1 MRVAAVPMALLL
13 VMVLSGRAL
22 GAGPMTFAKA
32 HARVAPSVVTVAARL
47 KTGQRLGGG
56 MIIDG
61 GGLVL
66 CASQTLD
73 GALGVE
79 VRLPSGVWRPA
90 VVLGVDH
97 ALRAAVLKVELGDGI
112 ALRAAAVAPTAV
124 LKAQDWVVAVD
135 RGPDGAIHAVTGLVT
150 LVPQGVAGRPPV
162 VMTDAPGAPG
172 SPLVN
177 ARGEVVAMSLGKLD
191 RRRGRATPLEPLRA
205 FVMRH
210 ATGLQSGAVNPE

>member
-1 MRVAAVPMALLL
+1 MPAAALLLLLL
-13 VMVLSGRAL
+13 VMVLPGHAL

-56 MIIDG
+56 IIIDG

-79 VRLPSGVWRPA
+79 VRLPSGVWQPA
-90 VVLGVDH
+90 VVLGVDQ
-97 ALRAAVLKVELGDGI
+97 ALRAAVLKVELGGGG
-112 ALRAAAVAPTAV
+112 ALRAAAVAPHAV
-124 LKAQDWVVAVD
+124 LKVQDWVVAVD
-135 RGPDGAIHAVTGLVT
+135 RGPDGAVHAVTGLVT
-150 LVPQGVAGRPPV
+150 VVPQGVEGRPPV

-177 ARGEVVAMSLGKLD
+177 ARGEVVAMSLGKVD

-205 FVMRH
+205 FVLRH